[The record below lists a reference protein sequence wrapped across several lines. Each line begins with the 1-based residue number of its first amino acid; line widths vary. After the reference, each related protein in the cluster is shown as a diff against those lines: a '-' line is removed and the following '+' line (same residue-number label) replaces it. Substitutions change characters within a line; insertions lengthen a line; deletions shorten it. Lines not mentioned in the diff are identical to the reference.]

1 MTLRKLPWPLFQ
13 PGGQS
18 VVPAVEKA
26 EQRENRDHLQ
36 YLVVVEVTAQFRE
49 LSIPNGI
56 RHVASGL
63 RKAQGRAF
71 GFTELGA
78 LLELR

>member
-18 VVPAVEKA
+18 VIPAVEKA

-36 YLVVVEVTAQFRE
+36 YLVVVEVTA
-49 LSIPNGI
+49 
-56 RHVASGL
+56 
-63 RKAQGRAF
+63 
-71 GFTELGA
+71 
-78 LLELR
+78 